1 MKQKYNGTDER
12 VFPTLGIT
20 VKPGEE
26 FDAPDGFTH
35 PDCTSTGASKPA
47 AIPTPPTKLSAAS
60 DLNSKES
67 E

>member
-1 MKQKYNGTDER
+1 MKLKYNGTDER
-12 VFPTLGIT
+12 VFPSLGIT

-26 FDAPDGFTH
+26 FDAPDDFKH
-35 PDCTSTGASKPA
+35 PDCTTAGAVKSA
-47 AIPTPPTKLSAAS
+47 AIPTPPAKLSAAS